1 MKKIFLIAFLS
12 SFYTYSQSKDSLFTK
27 FNELGNKLY
36 SKPINYLNNSKT
48 INEYKKLFTGTNLES
63 FYLQLSSSFYAAS
76 GNQFEAKKKY
86 WLSKGKNIDSAR
98 VISNDLSS
106 YNDIYSI
113 TKDQRIIMIN
123 ENHYFPEHRVFT
135 TSLLDS
141 LFKQGFKYLALED
154 LANSKTSIN
163 TREVLFESDG
173 YYINEVMYAEMVRKA
188 KKIGFKL
195 ISYDN
200 NDAWNI
206 SERDS
211 LGAMELKKVFNKNP
225 NTKMVIHCGFGHVDK
240 HQKVLA
246 YFINKELGINPLTI
260 SQTIKYPIS
269 SAVKL
274 EEPKIVMN
282 HQGNESFDVKT
293 DIQILHPNYNYS
305 NRPSYLFVNDRKSVS
320 IDLDFNFSDPI
331 ILEVFSEKHIKNSIP
346 FDRLILKPNTK
357 KVRVSVPKGRVKVQF
372 KDSKNKIIHEIKIN
386 Q

>member
-163 TREVLFESDG
+163 TREALFESDG

-188 KKIGFKL
+188 KK
-195 ISYDN
+195 
-200 NDAWNI
+200 
-206 SERDS
+206 
-211 LGAMELKKVFNKNP
+211 
-225 NTKMVIHCGFGHVDK
+225 
-240 HQKVLA
+240 
-246 YFINKELGINPLTI
+246 
-260 SQTIKYPIS
+260 
-269 SAVKL
+269 
-274 EEPKIVMN
+274 
-282 HQGNESFDVKT
+282 
-293 DIQILHPNYNYS
+293 
-305 NRPSYLFVNDRKSVS
+305 NR
-320 IDLDFNFSDPI
+320 I
-331 ILEVFSEKHIKNSIP
+331 
-346 FDRLILKPNTK
+346 
-357 KVRVSVPKGRVKVQF
+357 
-372 KDSKNKIIHEIKIN
+372 
-386 Q
+386 